1 MSQDYKNTLQMPQ
14 TDFSMRAGLP
24 QKEPEIL
31 KKWYADKVYEKML
44 ERNEGKPLYIL
55 HDGPPYANGKIH
67 LGTALNK
74 CLKDFVI
81 RYKNMSGFKAGDL
94 SISYDKADSQQQLK
108 LAGEIRDNAL
118 KELTP
123 LLKDNGFYV
132 GMVDI

>member
-1 MSQDYKNTLQMPQ
+1 MANIWEVADSLALLTHIDDSEKQTVMGICEISLKEINSRLRHDADFYDPRITAAAAAQAFYTLCVRRNT
-14 TDFSMRAGLP
+14 SAS
-24 QKEPEIL
+24 E
-31 KKWYADKVYEKML
+31 A
-44 ERNEGKPLYIL
+44 
-55 HDGPPYANGKIH
+55 
-67 LGTALNK
+67 
-74 CLKDFVI
+74 
-81 RYKNMSGFKAGDL
+81 NMSGFKAGDL